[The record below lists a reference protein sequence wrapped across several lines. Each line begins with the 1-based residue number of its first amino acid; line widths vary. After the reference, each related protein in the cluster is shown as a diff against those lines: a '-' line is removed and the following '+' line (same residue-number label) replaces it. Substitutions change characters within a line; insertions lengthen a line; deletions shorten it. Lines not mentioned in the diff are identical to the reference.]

1 MGSGFKGVEA
11 VLFKGAEGGLGM
23 QAQGAAAGRVLAGLE
38 FESVSGAGKGTTP
51 TSRPGHSGYPKISGR
66 VFRVLKILG
75 FENWNPKFVK
85 NKLNPTFRVP
95 DNFGFGF
102 R

>member
-1 MGSGFKGVEA
+1 M
-11 VLFKGAEGGLGM
+11 LFIGAEGGLGI
-23 QAQGAAAGRVLAGLE
+23 QAQGAAAGRAPAGLE
-38 FESVSGAGKGTTP
+38 FESVSGVGEGTTP

-95 DNFGFGF
+95 DNFGFG
-102 R
+102 